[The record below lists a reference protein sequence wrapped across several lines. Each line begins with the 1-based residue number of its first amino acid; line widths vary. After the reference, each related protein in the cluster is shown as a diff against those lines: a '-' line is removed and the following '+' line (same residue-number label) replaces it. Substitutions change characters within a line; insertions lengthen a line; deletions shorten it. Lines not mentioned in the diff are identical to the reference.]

1 MNNHHTVCVLGWNS
15 GARDHRTDSLIDDT
29 WALEAVLAAYDHILF
44 SSMNE
49 WDWDSHMAA
58 CKTLLDARGQVLTE
72 RIPLR
77 LRSYRPTVEEVV
89 R

>member
-1 MNNHHTVCVLGWNS
+1 MNNQSHKVCLLGKS
-15 GARDHRTDSLIDDT
+15 TGARDHYTDLLLDD
-29 WALEAVLAAYDHILF
+29 WYAVEMLVGAYQHILF

-77 LRSYRPTVEEVV
+77 LRSCQG
-89 R
+89 